1 MRRISEQDI
10 NRIVKKIIKEGQQSE
25 IWIKGKSVKINPKN
39 DSQIIVDNKYTFNVR
54 AKKGDNDWETAH
66 MTEIT
71 GWDEAATIK
80 TKQNTINLNKSE
92 IDEIFSR
99 LIIGESYQFKYISTL
114 IYDVYISFKRV

>member
-54 AKKGDNDWETAH
+54 AKKGDKDWETAH

-99 LIIGESYQFKYISTL
+99 LIIGESYQLKYISTL